1 MDPAVHSRQRL
12 VLSVAS
18 GDELAIY
25 CSSLA
30 TIERKR
36 GIGTAHIDEAHEE
49 DAKWRNA

>member
-1 MDPAVHSRQRL
+1 MAVKRL

-30 TIERKR
+30 TVCEGKR
-36 GIGTAHIDEAHEE
+36 DGTAQIDEAYEE
-49 DAKWRNA
+49 DAKWRHA